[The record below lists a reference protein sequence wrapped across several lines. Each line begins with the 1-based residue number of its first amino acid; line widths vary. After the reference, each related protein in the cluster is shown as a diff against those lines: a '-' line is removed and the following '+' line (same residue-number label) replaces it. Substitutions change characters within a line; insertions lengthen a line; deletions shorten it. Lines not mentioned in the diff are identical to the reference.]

1 MSDSTPKFVHLSESD
16 ARDVL
21 FAEMLEKR
29 AGGDRRWSA
38 GNRDAATRDAK
49 RLAGEGVCARDF
61 LPLRARL
68 VAARLHEDPANAFGT
83 TSFRRASLALTV
95 ILGLAALMS
104 GMLTDHLATE
114 GARINLLSPPLLL
127 LIVWNLAVYL
137 LIILKPL
144 MPSGTSRRPLSVRE
158 FLSRSLLKAAGSSAV
173 SVEAGTALFLPQC
186 RWLVARALHIAAILF
201 AAGLLAG
208 MAVRGIGT
216 AYHVG
221 WESTWLADNPEAV
234 HTVLNTIYGHLP
246 FCPPV
251 PDVSAVAALAFDAQT
266 ASAVDAAPWLLRL
279 MCLLAL
285 AIILPR
291 LLLVLKCTVGLAAS
305 RRRVRI
311 DLESPYYRSILSVSD
326 APAVRTTVIVDSTDS
341 VDGLPAH
348 WHDFKAKLKTAEPG
362 SGDVDLLADSA
373 WDGTTSEVLAAIKPA
388 IIHRLLLAFDPS
400 STPEVEVHGAMMD
413 AAASW
418 CTSKQ
423 SPAPVVVL
431 DLSRINRRFG
441 RESPAAGS
449 RTALWQTFAAERGLR
464 TLATDM
470 SIPEDVDRICTLLS
484 GQVR

>member
-1 MSDSTPKFVHLSESD
+1 
-16 ARDVL
+16 
-21 FAEMLEKR
+21 
-29 AGGDRRWSA
+29 
-38 GNRDAATRDAK
+38 
-49 RLAGEGVCARDF
+49 
-61 LPLRARL
+61 
-68 VAARLHEDPANAFGT
+68 
-83 TSFRRASLALTV
+83 
-95 ILGLAALMS
+95 
-104 GMLTDHLATE
+104 
-114 GARINLLSPPLLL
+114 
-127 LIVWNLAVYL
+127 
-137 LIILKPL
+137 
-144 MPSGTSRRPLSVRE
+144 
-158 FLSRSLLKAAGSSAV
+158 
-173 SVEAGTALFLPQC
+173 
-186 RWLVARALHIAAILF
+186 
-201 AAGLLAG
+201 

-418 CTSKQ
+418 CTSQQ

-470 SIPEDVDRICTLLS
+470 SIPENVDRICTLLS

>member
-1 MSDSTPKFVHLSESD
+1 
-16 ARDVL
+16 
-21 FAEMLEKR
+21 
-29 AGGDRRWSA
+29 
-38 GNRDAATRDAK
+38 
-49 RLAGEGVCARDF
+49 
-61 LPLRARL
+61 
-68 VAARLHEDPANAFGT
+68 
-83 TSFRRASLALTV
+83 
-95 ILGLAALMS
+95 
-104 GMLTDHLATE
+104 
-114 GARINLLSPPLLL
+114 
-127 LIVWNLAVYL
+127 
-137 LIILKPL
+137 
-144 MPSGTSRRPLSVRE
+144 
-158 FLSRSLLKAAGSSAV
+158 
-173 SVEAGTALFLPQC
+173 
-186 RWLVARALHIAAILF
+186 
-201 AAGLLAG
+201 
-208 MAVRGIGT
+208 MAVRSIGT

-341 VDGLPAH
+341 VGGLPAR

-441 RESPAAGS
+441 RDSPAAGS